1 MSFSIKARINGGT
14 TMNKNVKKEFD
25 KQVKQINHELSRV
38 MDLVNENIPK
48 DLIKLEFDSIRVL
61 VDYCEKLAVEGQS
74 AIEKWMRK

>member
-1 MSFSIKARINGGT
+1 MDHEVKINGGT

-38 MDLVNENIPK
+38 MDLVNENITK